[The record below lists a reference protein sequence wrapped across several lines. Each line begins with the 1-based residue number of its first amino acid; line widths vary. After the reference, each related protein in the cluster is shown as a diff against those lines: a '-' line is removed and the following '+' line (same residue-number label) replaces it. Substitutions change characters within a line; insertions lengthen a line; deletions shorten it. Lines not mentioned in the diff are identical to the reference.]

1 MFIRISKIIKLCFIL
16 FIVIINTLYLES
28 CTNKKV
34 LDNEIINNNSS
45 INNGKIMV
53 EEKNNDKL
61 SFVNDTSIEISL
73 TSNNLNIYKSDKFV
87 LLKEVI
93 PNIREEMQYYIGT
106 NFVGDRIDGYE
117 ENCAILTK
125 EAAEALKKVNDELN
139 KMNLGIVVYDAYR
152 PMRAV
157 KQFVEWTKD
166 EKDLKMKEEYYP
178 NVEKSVM
185 LKSGYLSSKSGH
197 ARGST
202 IDISL
207 YNLLTLQT
215 LDMGGPFDFF
225 GEKSHFNYKGL
236 TEEQK
241 NNRKLLR
248 DVMTKYGFKGISTE
262 WWHFRFIDEPYKDEY
277 FDFPVSK
284 KLDVV

>member
-1 MFIRISKIIKLCFIL
+1 MNDDNVEVNL
-16 FIVIINTLYLES
+16 IN
-28 CTNKKV
+28 K
-34 LDNEIINNNSS
+34 
-45 INNGKIMV
+45 
-53 EEKNNDKL
+53 
-61 SFVNDTSIEISL
+61 
-73 TSNNLNIYKSDKFV
+73 NLNIYKSDKFV

-93 PNIREEMQYYIGT
+93 PNIREEMQYYLGT

-139 KMNLGIVVYDAYR
+139 KVNLGIVVYDAYR

-166 EKDLKMKEEYYP
+166 DKDIKMKEEYYP
-178 NVEKSVM
+178 NVEKSKM
-185 LKSGYLSSKSGH
+185 LKSGYLSSKSSH

-215 LDMGGPFDFF
+215 LDMGGPFDYF

-248 DVMTKYGFKGISTE
+248 DIMTKYGFKGISTE

-284 KLDVV
+284 KLDVVSEDNKER